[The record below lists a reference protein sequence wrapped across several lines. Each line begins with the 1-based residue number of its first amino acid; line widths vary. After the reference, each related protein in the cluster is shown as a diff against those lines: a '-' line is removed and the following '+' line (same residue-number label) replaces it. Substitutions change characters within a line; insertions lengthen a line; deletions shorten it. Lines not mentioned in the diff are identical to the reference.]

1 SMSRGRR
8 LPKSVNQSPPCLS
21 NTRSFGPFNG
31 CGPHLSTTVSTLPLC
46 MSTRWIEP
54 PIYSCGSGAPGIMVP
69 RDGTQLKPPL
79 LQTYILPSGPSAAPF
94 GPPGIS
100 ATISLRPSGKTRVS
114 RRPRISTST
123 TEPSGITTGPSG
135 NSSPVARTRTFAMK
149 ILPLLSAAGGSAS
162 ISHAQHLF
170 ARCYGKVV
178 RDCQPEAAQGGCAYR
193 LVGRDGRIGQVIWVC
208 QNYLLKSRNLLRCP
222 GHQAGTTRMSVRNP
236 MRPRQD
242 ARVRPLS
249 IGSVAPREVQRSKTT
264 CSAPQPLSGA
274 QKAHRQGSNRKGQPA

>member
-69 RDGTQLKPPL
+69 REGIQLKPPL
-79 LQTYILPSGPSAAPF
+79 LQTYILPSGPSAAPL

-100 ATISLRPSGKTRVS
+100 ATVSLRPSGKTRVS

-135 NSSPVARTRTFAMK
+135 NSSPVARTRTLAIK
-149 ILPLLSAAGGSAS
+149 ILPLLFAAGGSAS
-162 ISHAQHLF
+162 ISHAQHVV
-170 ARCYGKVV
+170 ACCYGKVIQS
-178 RDCQPEAAQGGCAYR
+178 CQPEAVQGGCVDNGILRQARREQR
-193 LVGRDGRIGQVIWVC
+193 L
-208 QNYLLKSRNLLRCP
+208 
-222 GHQAGTTRMSVRNP
+222 
-236 MRPRQD
+236 
-242 ARVRPLS
+242 
-249 IGSVAPREVQRSKTT
+249 
-264 CSAPQPLSGA
+264 
-274 QKAHRQGSNRKGQPA
+274 AHPAN